1 MNAKR
6 IVAILAIAAVITLV
20 YWPTLRWL
28 FHSWISNPYYSHGFL
43 VPVVS
48 GFFVWVKRKELRGGE
63 PSIVGA
69 FVVTLGVFL
78 YIMAFVWAVRFLSA
92 ISLPIVLTGLSLSS
106 LGVRPTRAIA
116 FPIVFLIFMI
126 PLPPIQ
132 ELGYSLQEV
141 SVRSSAWVLDVLG
154 MSVST
159 VGPEIHLG
167 DAVFTIG
174 LACSGINS
182 LIALLA
188 LGAVYSFVL
197 DGPLYKRVIVLV
209 AAFPI
214 AMLSNVLRI
223 VSIIL
228 VANYWGVDAA
238 SGLFHDVSSPLFFV
252 LAFLALILFGRVLGC
267 KFGLAASN
275 K

>member
-1 MNAKR
+1 MNTKR
-6 IVAILAIAAVITLV
+6 IVTILAIAAVLSLV

-28 FHSWISNPYYSHGFL
+28 FNSWISNPYYSHGFL
-43 VPVVS
+43 VPLVS

-78 YIMAFVWAVRFLSA
+78 YIMAFVWAMRFLSA

-116 FPIVFLIFMI
+116 FPIVFLVFMI

-132 ELGYSLQEV
+132 EIGYSLQELSV
-141 SVRSSAWVLDVLG
+141 SSSAWVLDVLG

-197 DGPLYKRVIVLV
+197 SGPLYKRVILFV

-214 AMLSNVLRI
+214 ALLGNILRI

-228 VANYWGVDAA
+228 VANYRGVDAA
-238 SGLFHDVSSPLFFV
+238 SGLFHDVSSPLFFL
-252 LAFLALILFGRVLGC
+252 LAFLALILLGRVLGC
-267 KFGLAASN
+267 KLGLAASN